1 MDELR
6 DWDFNID
13 DKEFAEYPYI
23 GYFYEIVVD
32 NSKPLDERIPEER
45 VIFETICDIQRSS
58 RLHTLNL
65 LAADYT
71 VYFPLELNPDS
82 TDSVDLYGPI
92 QVRRGH
98 RFRGEFYDY
107 TLEGV
112 VEFVRPSQLGMCSV
126 DIKIN
131 TENLNG

>member
-13 DKEFAEYPYI
+13 EKEFVEYPYT
-23 GYFYEIVVD
+23 GYFYEIVVNND
-32 NSKPLDERIPEER
+32 KPLNERVPEER
-45 VIFETICDIQRSS
+45 IVLETICDCQRSS

-82 TDSVDLYGPI
+82 TDTVDKYGPI

-98 RFRGEFYDY
+98 RFRGEFYGY

-126 DIKIN
+126 DIKTN